1 MALLPLALLTPLLAP
16 LRRLAARGWLR
27 EADVDGLLRHAH
39 PLASLNRHY
48 ARVEARYWVA
58 DDMLALALRT
68 APGWP
73 PARPGQHIQ
82 LLAERDGV
90 RVGRSYSLTRVVGER
105 LEIAVKR
112 HPDGLLSPWL
122 CEHLAVGQRVEVPP
136 AQGDLR
142 GPMQAEAV
150 CLLAAGSGLTPL
162 LGLLREALENGY
174 RGPVLWLH
182 YVRPPGQRAWLGERE
197 ALAARHPNRELRWS
211 LPRGARADG
220 CLEGHFQPRHLDG
233 WAADLARSQALA
245 CGPAAF
251 VEAVGEQLGARFA
264 GLQTESFSV
273 PRWRS
278 GEAPREVRLRFA
290 RSQRE
295 VSGDS
300 AASLLEPAEAPGLRP
315 AHGCRPGICAS
326 CTCVLLSGGVR
337 DLRSGALC
345 SEPGQP
351 IRLCVSAAH
360 GDLALDLGTDLRAL
374 RCATTAN

>member
-122 CEHLAVGQRVEVPP
+122 CEHLAVGQRVELQP

-142 GPMQAEAV
+142 WPMQAEAV

-182 YVRPPGQRAWLGERE
+182 YVRHPGQRAWLGE
-197 ALAARHPNRELRWS
+197 
-211 LPRGARADG
+211 
-220 CLEGHFQPRHLDG
+220 
-233 WAADLARSQALA
+233 
-245 CGPAAF
+245 
-251 VEAVGEQLGARFA
+251 
-264 GLQTESFSV
+264 
-273 PRWRS
+273 
-278 GEAPREVRLRFA
+278 
-290 RSQRE
+290 
-295 VSGDS
+295 
-300 AASLLEPAEAPGLRP
+300 
-315 AHGCRPGICAS
+315 
-326 CTCVLLSGGVR
+326 
-337 DLRSGALC
+337 
-345 SEPGQP
+345 
-351 IRLCVSAAH
+351 
-360 GDLALDLGTDLRAL
+360 
-374 RCATTAN
+374 